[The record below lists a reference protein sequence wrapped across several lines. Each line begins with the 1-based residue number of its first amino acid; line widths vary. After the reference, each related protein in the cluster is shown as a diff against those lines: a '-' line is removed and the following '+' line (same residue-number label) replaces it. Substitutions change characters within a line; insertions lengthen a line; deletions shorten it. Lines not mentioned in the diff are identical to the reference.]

1 MRNLFIIAALA
12 FGMNVTAQT
21 TLNGDVTAANGK
33 VYINAT
39 NGNINTQGQI
49 NVGVGA
55 KTILAADGNIYS
67 KGTVNAVNYATTG
80 GKFYVNGSNGN
91 TTVHGVS
98 LLFGGAYVGPRADDA
113 SQPALTVNGQGA
125 FRGISNA
132 GQKITGVGNGTVA
145 TDAVNKGQLDAVQS
159 NLNTQVERLET
170 IIDTKADKVQVAQDI
185 QHARQQAIR
194 ISNEYTDEK
203 ISEVNYK
210 VDTEVKRLDD
220 KLDLEIE
227 ANRLAQKR
235 LDDKINSNDEKI
247 NQRVKDLEIK
257 IDNRFN
263 AVMSYVGN
271 EFKAVNNR
279 IEGLGAMTVALSA
292 AATSSVYN
300 ANKPTNLNIAT
311 GLYGRA
317 TAIAVGMSHF
327 FNSSTKVSVNYSK
340 GSNTKNA
347 IGIGAGFAF

>member
-1 MRNLFIIAALA
+1 MRNLFIIAVLA

-21 TLNGDVTAANGK
+21 TTNNVLDVRPGTGVNEVKIHNAPVILTGTSKLTAAGGTWTTEAEVQNKLTIYGQTNANGGI
-33 VYINAT
+33 VM
-39 NGNINTQGQI
+39 
-49 NVGVGA
+49 
-55 KTILAADGNIYS
+55 
-67 KGTVNAVNYATTG
+67 
-80 GKFYVNGSNGN
+80 NGS
-91 TTVHGVS
+91 
-98 LLFGGAYVGPRADDA
+98 
-113 SQPALTVNGQGA
+113 
-125 FRGISNA
+125 
-132 GQKITGVGNGTVA
+132 KITGLRAGSDGN
-145 TDAVNKGQLDAVQS
+145 DAVNVNQ
-159 NLNTQVERLET
+159 LNTVRDNLRAENIKAKEESLAYT
-170 IIDTKADKVQVAQDI
+170 DTKVKA
-185 QHARQQAIR
+185 
-194 ISNEYTDEK
+194 
-203 ISEVNYK
+203 VN
-210 VDTEVKRLDD
+210 D

-271 EFKAVNNR
+271 EFAAVNNR

-300 ANKPTNLNIAT
+300 PNKPTNLNIAT

-327 FNSSTKVSVNYSK
+327 FNSSTKVSVNWSQ

-347 IGIGAGFAF
+347 VGIGAGFAF

>member
-1 MRNLFIIAALA
+1 MRNLFIIAVLA

-21 TLNGDVTAANGK
+21 TTNNVLDVRPGTGVNEVRVHNAPIIITNNDGNATTITNTGKTLLNGALTSTSTATFSGALSANGG
-33 VYINAT
+33 I
-39 NGNINTQGQI
+39 IM
-49 NVGVGA
+49 
-55 KTILAADGNIYS
+55 
-67 KGTVNAVNYATTG
+67 
-80 GKFYVNGSNGN
+80 NGS
-91 TTVHGVS
+91 
-98 LLFGGAYVGPRADDA
+98 
-113 SQPALTVNGQGA
+113 
-125 FRGISNA
+125 
-132 GQKITGVGNGTVA
+132 KITGLRAGSEGN
-145 TDAVNKGQLDAVQS
+145 DAVNVNQ
-159 NLNTQVERLET
+159 LNTVRDNLRAESIAYT
-170 IIDTKADKVQVAQDI
+170 DTKVKA
-185 QHARQQAIR
+185 
-194 ISNEYTDEK
+194 
-203 ISEVNYK
+203 VN
-210 VDTEVKRLDD
+210 D

-227 ANRLAQKR
+227 ANRMAQKR

-271 EFKAVNNR
+271 EFAAVNNR
-279 IEGLGAMTVALSA
+279 IEGLGASMVALSA

-317 TAIAVGMSHF
+317 TALAVGMSHF

-347 IGIGAGFAF
+347 VGIGCGIAF

>member
-1 MRNLFIIAALA
+1 MKKTIIIAALA

-21 TLNGDVTAANGK
+21 TTNNVLDVRPGTGVNEVKIHNASIEITGVPTNGKPNLWTGATTTTHLNGDVNVNNGLK
-33 VYINAT
+33 M
-39 NGNINTQGQI
+39 
-49 NVGVGA
+49 
-55 KTILAADGNIYS
+55 
-67 KGTVNAVNYATTG
+67 
-80 GKFYVNGSNGN
+80 NGS
-91 TTVHGVS
+91 
-98 LLFGGAYVGPRADDA
+98 
-113 SQPALTVNGQGA
+113 
-125 FRGISNA
+125 
-132 GQKITGVGNGTVA
+132 KITGLRAGSDGN
-145 TDAVNKGQLDAVQS
+145 DAVNVNQ
-159 NLNTQVERLET
+159 LNTVRDNLRDET
-170 IIDTKADKVQVAQDI
+170 IKAKEESLAYTDTKVK
-185 QHARQQAIR
+185 AI
-194 ISNEYTDEK
+194 N
-203 ISEVNYK
+203 
-210 VDTEVKRLDD
+210 D

-247 NQRVKDLEIK
+247 NQRVRDLEIK

-271 EFKAVNNR
+271 EFAAVNNR

-327 FNSSTKVSVNYSK
+327 FNSSTKVSVNWSQ

-347 IGIGAGFAF
+347 VGIGAGFAF

>member
-1 MRNLFIIAALA
+1 MKKTIIIAVLA
-12 FGMNVTAQT
+12 FGINVSAQTNVTKDASGWSI
-21 TLNGDVTAANGK
+21 LNGIYRGPGSVAEEGINLSNGGKIVIYDPQGVNVRSEGGVNINGVNVASNGKISNVANG
-33 VYINAT
+33 T
-39 NGNINTQGQI
+39 S
-49 NVGVGA
+49 A
-55 KTILAADGNIYS
+55 K
-67 KGTVNAVNYATTG
+67 
-80 GKFYVNGSNGN
+80 
-91 TTVHGVS
+91 
-98 LLFGGAYVGPRADDA
+98 
-113 SQPALTVNGQGA
+113 
-125 FRGISNA
+125 
-132 GQKITGVGNGTVA
+132 
-145 TDAVNKGQLDAVQS
+145 DAVNVEQ
-159 NLNTQVERLET
+159 LNTVNNRLSGQVARIDQQVVRLDGQVQRIDGLVAKTDATNARVTANTNAIET
-170 IIDTKADKVQVAQDI
+170 LQNTKADKIQVAQDI

-210 VDTEVKRLDD
+210 VNTEVKRLDD

-227 ANRLAQKR
+227 SNRLAQKR

-271 EFKAVNNR
+271 EFAAVNNR

-327 FNSSTKVSVNYSK
+327 FNSSTKVSVNWSQ

-347 IGIGAGFAF
+347 VGIGAGFAF

>member
-1 MRNLFIIAALA
+1 MRNLFIIAVLA

-21 TLNGDVTAANGK
+21 TTNNVLDVRPGTGVNEVKIHNAPVILTGTSKLTAAGGTWTTEAEVQNKLTVYGQTNANGG
-33 VYINAT
+33 INM
-39 NGNINTQGQI
+39 
-49 NVGVGA
+49 
-55 KTILAADGNIYS
+55 
-67 KGTVNAVNYATTG
+67 
-80 GKFYVNGSNGN
+80 NGS
-91 TTVHGVS
+91 
-98 LLFGGAYVGPRADDA
+98 
-113 SQPALTVNGQGA
+113 
-125 FRGISNA
+125 
-132 GQKITGVGNGTVA
+132 KITGLRAGSEGN
-145 TDAVNKGQLDAVQS
+145 DAVNVNQ
-159 NLNTQVERLET
+159 LNTVRDNLRSESIAYT
-170 IIDTKADKVQVAQDI
+170 DTKVK
-185 QHARQQAIR
+185 AI
-194 ISNEYTDEK
+194 N
-203 ISEVNYK
+203 
-210 VDTEVKRLDD
+210 D
-220 KLDLEIE
+220 KLDLELE
-227 ANRLAQKR
+227 ANRLAQKK

-327 FNSSTKVSVNYSK
+327 FNSTTKVSVNYSK

-347 IGIGAGFAF
+347 IGLGMGIAF